1 MARLVLITIYRYCVK
16 YRDSIVEKFTLLS
29 NIIPSDKVVYNL
41 ITVLQIIVVVNI
53 STIVVGLKFI
63 INHPFVFN

>member
-1 MARLVLITIYRYCVK
+1 MAPLVLITIYRYFVK